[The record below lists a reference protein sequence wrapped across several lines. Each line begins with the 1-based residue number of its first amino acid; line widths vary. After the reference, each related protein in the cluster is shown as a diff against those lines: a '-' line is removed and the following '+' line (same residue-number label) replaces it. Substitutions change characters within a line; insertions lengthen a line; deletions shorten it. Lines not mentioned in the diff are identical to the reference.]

1 MDRAG
6 AADAD
11 LAERIKR
18 GDERAEGD
26 LYRRYG
32 TGIRQ
37 ILIRATGDLSVAE
50 ELCQE
55 TLIIVLK
62 RLRTEPLSDPTRLAA
77 FIAQTARNLAIAE
90 HRKQKRRQ
98 TTPASDEL
106 ENVADDARGQESEAE
121 LQSVAAAVRVLLGE
135 LRSSRDRLLL
145 IRYYL
150 RDEDRE
156 SICRDLGLTEPS
168 FNVVLFRAR
177 NRFLQL
183 LQKKGIGRSD
193 LFCFAIA

>member
-1 MDRAG
+1 MDQAG

-11 LAERIKR
+11 LAERINQ

-32 TGIRQ
+32 PGIRQ

-62 RLRTEPLSDPTRLAA
+62 RLRNEPLSDPTRLAA

-106 ENVADDARGQESEAE
+106 ENVMDETKGQESEAE

-183 LQKKGIGRSD
+183 LQKKGIGRGD